1 MKLSEIKRVLILG
14 SGTMGRQIGFVCALH
29 GYKVVLF
36 DLSVEILDDAKRR
49 IESMGSWFVSTG
61 RIKDEELSNA
71 MANIELSSDP
81 KKAAADTDFISESLP
96 EDPNIKA
103 ETFAMFNK
111 LCPPRTIFT
120 TNTSTLVPSMFADRT
135 GRPEKF
141 AALHFHDVRTS
152 NIVDVMPHQGTAPEV
167 VELVCGFAESL
178 GQVVILL
185 NRENSGYV
193 FNTMLSALL
202 NSALA
207 LVANGVATIEDV
219 DRSWM
224 GVMGKRIGPFG
235 IMDQIGLSTVW
246 MITEYHANQTSDPQT
261 RTNATF
267 VKQYVDK
274 GALGFKTMRGFYS
287 YPNPEYS
294 APHFIAGQ
302 KQKGK

>member
-1 MKLSEIKRVLILG
+1 MKLSEIKQVLVLG
-14 SGTMGRQIGFVCALH
+14 SGTMGRQIGFLCALH

-36 DLSVEILDDAKRR
+36 DLSAEILDDSKKRV
-49 IESMGSWFVSTG
+49 ESMGSWFVKTG
-61 RIKDEELSNA
+61 RIKSEMLSSA

-81 KKAAADTDFISESLP
+81 KQAAHNADFISESLP
-96 EDPNIKA
+96 EDPEIKA

-111 LCPPRTIFT
+111 LCPGRTIFT

-135 GRPEKF
+135 GRPERF
-141 AALHFHDVRTS
+141 AALHFHDVRTC
-152 NIVDVMPHQGTAPEV
+152 NLVDVMPHPGTDPEV
-167 VELVCGFAESL
+167 VKLIIEFAENL
-178 GQVVILL
+178 GQTVILL

-207 LVANGVATIEDV
+207 LVTNGVSTIEDI

-224 GVMGKRIGPFG
+224 GVMGKKIGPFG

-246 MITEYHANQTSDPQT
+246 MITDYHANKTGDPQT
-261 RTNATF
+261 RANAEF
-267 VKQYVDK
+267 LKQYVDK

-294 APHFIAGQ
+294 RPDFFATQ
-302 KQKGK
+302 KQK